1 MYSLYIHDAILRLP
15 KGPIGHRMDQ
25 KENQLFLEALSE
37 SCYSSVLYVS
47 CKAGDCMPYGTKERI
62 NPKSLQNG
70 K

>member
-1 MYSLYIHDAILRLP
+1 MYSLYIHNAILRLP

-25 KENQLFLEALSE
+25 KENQLFWKLCQNVVTPL
-37 SCYSSVLYVS
+37 CYVS
-47 CKAGDCMPYGTKERI
+47 CKAGDCMPYGPKERI